1 MLTRAT
7 RTASILAIVAL
18 STDAISFDVE
28 QALRN
33 TAAHLNQSTPRPIGN
48 DAYFEGAV
56 AYERTLKY
64 RFSFRKLQ
72 KDQISSEFALKQ
84 TEFLTHFVCATPEMQ
99 VFVENDVT
107 LKYAYHD
114 KHGKLVVLIAVE
126 PGSCASE

>member
-7 RTASILAIVAL
+7 RTASILAFVAF
-18 STDAISFDVE
+18 STDARSFDVE
-28 QALRN
+28 QALRD
-33 TAAHLNQSTPRPIGN
+33 TAAHLNQSAPRPIGN
-48 DAYFEGAV
+48 DAYFDGVV
-56 AYERTLKY
+56 AYEKTLKY

-84 TEFLTHFVCATPEMQ
+84 TEFLSHFVCTTPEMQ

-107 LKYAYHD
+107 LKYAYYD

-126 PGSCASE
+126 PRTCDSE